1 MLAASR
7 NNLGALAVAALVVGM
22 ATMMDAATASA
33 QGSGQAAGTVASGQE
48 PPSDG
53 STQPLRLNEQVVV
66 TGSASREPV
75 SNLASTV
82 QVIDEATIERS
93 TSTTV
98 TDLLAEL
105 GVAFIG
111 KWTPAQTQI
120 NLRGATN
127 EPQGREFR
135 SQVIVL
141 INGRRSGTSNLSK
154 LSVDDLRRIEVLRGA
169 SSLLYGS
176 QAIGGVIN
184 LILKDG
190 LTSPGV
196 EAEVSGGSFGLATGT
211 AAWGARIGRVDVRLS
226 GHAGRQGDYESGGES
241 PLPMTNTSWEQRGA
255 TFSLG
260 FTPDDRQRLAVHLR
274 TDGMYDV
281 GFRGSAWDTD
291 NKENRDNRSLDLT
304 YQRTSVDN
312 RWTVN
317 LSGYR
322 FQDVDDMH
330 WGSEI
335 VRNAQNRAA
344 PGYDIDDNNRRN
356 TGTGFKA
363 TTTLLPMSH
372 NTVWA
377 GLDGDWTRLRSNR
390 FRVPVPGAA
399 DTQIPPFDNNADTRN
414 LGVFA
419 ETAHR
424 LFDDRLTLRG
434 GLRYDAAR
442 LGILE
447 TPNFPTLAPR
457 SESADAATYRAGVV
471 IRVAPATHVRFGV
484 GSGFRAPTATE
495 LAADF
500 TAPQGGQQVGNPDLD
515 PERSRNLEVGV
526 LTALGRASADLVFFK
541 TNLTDRIALTPID
554 GNRSLWTNRGTS
566 DISGIEWQLRSDLF
580 ASGPARTWAA
590 LNGNYHFTMR
600 DNEAERLGLLS
611 DRIQRMYEYQA
622 SLRFGVD
629 GSRWTA
635 QMIGALQGPMW
646 YDTEESL
653 LIPFAEPVRAF
664 VHRKDP
670 FWLWNLSGDY
680 DLGRG
685 VRLCAGVTNLLDK
698 NVHPTF
704 IAENREPFLSDP
716 EFALGGRGNSLAG
729 RAFTIG
735 LVFRLQ

>member
-1 MLAASR
+1 MSVESPKGLRVLHLVAFISLASI
-7 NNLGALAVAALVVGM
+7 
-22 ATMMDAATASA
+22 ATPANVQA
-33 QGSGQAAGTVASGQE
+33 QAAQAGGTASGQDTAGDTATD
-48 PPSDG
+48 PV
-53 STQPLRLNEQVVV
+53 RINEQVVV

-75 SNLASTV
+75 SSLASTV
-82 QVIDEATIERS
+82 QVIDQMTIERS
-93 TSTTV
+93 TATTV
-98 TDLLAEL
+98 TDLLSEL

-135 SQVIVL
+135 SQIIVL

-176 QAIGGVIN
+176 QAVGGVIN

-190 LTSPGV
+190 LTAPGV
-196 EAEVSGGSFGLATGT
+196 EAEFTGGSFGLATGT
-211 AAWGARIGRVDVRLS
+211 AGWGAQFGRVDVRLS
-226 GHAGRQGDYESGGES
+226 GHAGRQGDYDSGGDS
-241 PLPMTNTSWEQRGA
+241 PLPMTNTAWEQRGA
-255 TFSLG
+255 TFSIG
-260 FTPDDRQRLAVHLR
+260 FVPDDRQRLAVHLR

-291 NKENRDNRSLDLT
+291 NFENRLNRSLDVI
-304 YQRTSVDN
+304 YQRSAAN
-312 RWTVN
+312 QRWTLN

-322 FQDVDDMH
+322 FSDVDDMH

-335 VRNAQNRAA
+335 VRNAQNRPA
-344 PGYDIDDNNRRN
+344 PGYDIDDNDRTN

-363 TTTLLPMSH
+363 TSTLIPMQN

-377 GLDGDWTRLRSNR
+377 GLDGDWTRLRSTR
-390 FRVPVPGAA
+390 IRVPVPGAA
-399 DTQIPPFDNNADTRN
+399 NTQIPPFDNNADTRN

-424 LFDDRLTLRG
+424 LLEDRVTLRG
-434 GLRYDAAR
+434 GLRYDSAH

-447 TPNFPTLAPR
+447 TPNFPTLVPR
-457 SESADAATYRAGVV
+457 SETVDAMTYRAGVV
-471 IRVAPATHVRFGV
+471 ARVAPATHVRFGI
-484 GSGFRAPTATE
+484 GSGFRAPTASE

-526 LTALGRASADLVFFK
+526 LTAVGRASADLVFFK
-541 TNLTDRIALTPID
+541 TDLTDRIALTPID
-554 GNRSLWTNRGTS
+554 GNRSIWTNRGTS
-566 DISGIEWQLRSDLF
+566 DISGMEWQLRSDLL
-580 ASGPARTWAA
+580 ASGSIRTWAA
-590 LNGNYHFTMR
+590 VNGNYHFTMR
-600 DNEAERLGLLS
+600 DNEAARLGLLS
-611 DRIQRMYEYQA
+611 DRIQRMYEYQT

-635 QMIGALQGPMW
+635 QAIGSLQGPMW

-653 LIPFAEPVRAF
+653 LVPFAEPVRTF

-670 FWLWNLSGDY
+670 FWLWNVSGDY

-685 VRLCAGVTNLLDK
+685 VRVRAGVNNLLNK

-716 EFALGGRGNSLAG
+716 EFALGGRGNSLPG
-729 RAFTIG
+729 RAFTVG
-735 LVFRLQ
+735 LVLRLQ